1 MSPTV
6 RTPVR
11 TCHDTLV
18 SVSEHDPADPAG
30 PRVAGLTDEE
40 LLAAVAAGDVPAFEQ
55 LYDSV
60 AGSVLGVVRRIVR
73 DPAQAEEV
81 AQEVLV
87 EVWRTARRFDPTLG
101 SATTWVLTLAHRRA
115 VDRVR
120 ATQAASDRDVRAAR
134 LDRTPAYDEVSETVE
149 AGLERDQVRKALES
163 LTGLQRQAVELAY
176 YGGYTQAEVAR
187 ILDVP
192 LGTVKSRMR
201 DGLIRLR
208 DALGVQA

>member
-1 MSPTV
+1 M
-6 RTPVR
+6 
-11 TCHDTLV
+11 
-18 SVSEHDPADPAG
+18 SVSEPDPADQAG
-30 PRVAGLTDEE
+30 PRVDALSDSE
-40 LLAAVAAGDVPAFEQ
+40 LLAAVADGDVAAFEQ

-60 AGSVLGVVRRIVR
+60 AGSVLALVRRIVR

-101 SATTWVLTLAHRRA
+101 SVTTWVLTLAHRRA

-120 ATQAASDRDVRAAR
+120 STQAAADRDVRAAR
-134 LDRTPAYDEVSETVE
+134 MDRTPAYDEVSETVE
-149 AGLERDQVRKALES
+149 ADLEREQVRKALES
-163 LTGLQRQAVELAY
+163 LTALQREAVELAY
-176 YGGYTQAEVAR
+176 YGGHTQAEVAR

-192 LGTVKSRMR
+192 LGTVKTRMR